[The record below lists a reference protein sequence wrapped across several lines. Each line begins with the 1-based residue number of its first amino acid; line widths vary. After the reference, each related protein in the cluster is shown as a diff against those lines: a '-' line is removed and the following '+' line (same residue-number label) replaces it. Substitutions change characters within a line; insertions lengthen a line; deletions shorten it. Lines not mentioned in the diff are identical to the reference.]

1 LRNPMICSSLYLLVL
16 MSVILQVDGLR
27 CLYGGMAG
35 RGQVMLGVVAA
46 LLMTAGLALA
56 IGPLDPLAANA
67 AARCA

>member
-1 LRNPMICSSLYLLVL
+1 MPTVTPTRTARL
-16 MSVILQVDGLR
+16 GLASGLSR
-27 CLYGGMAG
+27 LAL
-35 RGQVMLGVVAA
+35 LGVVAA